1 MKRAALFLAAVCSA
15 AALAG
20 AGGCAAPGYN
30 SSAAAAAGA
39 ASGRPGTNVLGAEFV
54 TAWENDAFQPYYPI
68 ESLAGCEYAHDGT
81 LIFCDELRGKVY
93 GLDPSTLRWFEFDTP
108 YATSFQPVDVR
119 VDGFRV
125 LVLDRGRPA
134 IHHLDLSGAYR
145 EQLLDVRQLD
155 PGAVVQPTAFDVD
168 RDGRIVIADA
178 GQQEVLLVDSFLT
191 LHSRVG
197 GPGPREDQ
205 FLAPHGI
212 VFRNDGSFVVTDRG
226 SSRMALYGRNGFF
239 ERSIQ
244 GLSAQDAPLAT
255 PLGIDQ
261 DQYGNLFVADPATSL
276 IHVYD
281 PQLRPVMTIGR
292 EFAPEGT
299 PLGPVDVAL
308 GPDGQLAVTD
318 RARSAI
324 LVYRVSYE

>member
-1 MKRAALFLAAVCSA
+1 MRRAPFFVAVFLA

-20 AGGCAAPGYN
+20 WSGCAAPGYDRTPV
-30 SSAAAAAGA
+30 AG
-39 ASGRPGTNVLGAEFV
+39 PGGEAVRAGTRVLGVEFV
-54 TAWENDAFQPYYPI
+54 AAWENDAFQPYYPL

-81 LIFCDELRGKVY
+81 LLFCDEMRGKVY
-93 GLDPSTLRWFEFDTP
+93 GQDPATLRWFEFDTP

-125 LVLDRGRPA
+125 LVLDRGRAA

-168 RDGRIVIADA
+168 RDGRMVIADA
-178 GQQEVLLVDSFLT
+178 GQQEVLLVDSFGA
-191 LHSRVG
+191 LHTRVG

-205 FLAPHGI
+205 FLEPRGI
-212 VFRNDGSFVVTDRG
+212 VFRGDGSFVVADRG
-226 SSRMALYGRNGFF
+226 SSRLALYGRNGFF
-239 ERSIQ
+239 ERTVEGMRDPS
-244 GLSAQDAPLAT
+244 SPLAA
-255 PLGIDQ
+255 PQGIDR
-261 DQYGNLFVADPATSL
+261 DRYGNLFVADPATSL

-281 PQLRPVMTIGR
+281 LQLRPVMTIGR
-292 EFAPEGT
+292 EFGPEGT
-299 PLGPVDVAL
+299 PLGPVDVAV

-324 LVYRVSYE
+324 LVYRVIYE